1 MFRIF
6 SEKEAIN
13 LETHLLST
21 SDGQLICSDSGFF
34 FDDAAQKRQP
44 DLFALRDS
52 AQEIREEVEAEKYG
66 LVYVRMDGNIG
77 NVVNGAGLA
86 MATNDAISLYGGTSA
101 NFLDAGGQAT
111 KETMLQ
117 AFGIIMRDERVKA
130 ILVNIYGG
138 ITRCDMIAESII
150 AAASELGPLRVP
162 MVVRLQGTNSE
173 AGLKLLSDTDL
184 GIHVEADFALL
195 NDDLEFTALSYTWG
209 DADDTLP
216 ITVNGCPFQATR
228 NLVAALRQLQEDDKT
243 VTLWIDAI
251 CIQQSNNAE
260 KSWQIQLMKDIFEK
274 ATTTMVWLGEDPE
287 SAAIV
292 QAFSR
297 ISQRGLS
304 WDSNIWDTSDAVE
317 WLQSSPEL
325 LGSPLGGPVQAAIYK
340 LLNLDYWF
348 RVWCLQEFL
357 VSRDITVACGNNR
370 VSLSDFNKFA
380 TTFLQLFWRHHR
392 DALSRQD
399 LLTIMTNNPT
409 APPGSLAPEVNGAT
423 RMCLQREKY
432 RSSSAGT
439 PGQPLVELLTL
450 AFSHTM
456 ADDTL
461 HSTDPRDRVFGLLNI
476 ASDAKEL
483 DIRPNYDKSC
493 EEVFLETWAA
503 ILAKDQAA
511 LLVYPQYGR
520 SPQSP
525 SSSALR
531 GVEVDAIGKVGTILA
546 PVKSIPEQGFKPVRT
561 FLTEI
566 ELFVQESCSAH
577 PDTPVYAASEAAA
590 SLYRIPIGD
599 REKISPTNP
608 ELQRA
613 TTISAE
619 RLEATLTVIKAYHDV
634 AQSRIPEKITQFSMT
649 LLQSMGKFDIYLST
663 VMMHAG
669 WKPFL
674 SVGGYVGLGPDAMD
688 SGDVIAI
695 FHGAHV
701 PFVLRPK
708 GQEFQLLGEAYVHG
722 IMDGEFMQVDREDKT
737 FRLC

>member
-1 MFRIF
+1 MAAHFYEPLDELRR
-6 SEKEAIN
+6 EVRLAK
-13 LETHLLST
+13 LLPKGT
-21 SDGQLICSDSGFF
+21 GPEIC
-34 FDDAAQKRQP
+34 
-44 DLFALRDS
+44 
-52 AQEIREEVEAEKYG
+52 
-66 LVYVRMDGNIG
+66 
-77 NVVNGAGLA
+77 
-86 MATNDAISLYGGTSA
+86 ISL
-101 NFLDAGGQAT
+101 T
-111 KETMLQ
+111 K
-117 AFGIIMRDERVKA
+117 
-130 ILVNIYGG
+130 
-138 ITRCDMIAESII
+138 
-150 AAASELGPLRVP
+150 
-162 MVVRLQGTNSE
+162 
-173 AGLKLLSDTDL
+173 
-184 GIHVEADFALL
+184 ALL

-287 SAAIV
+287 SAAIM

-325 LGSPLGGPVQAAIYK
+325 LGSPLGGPVQAAINK

-450 AFSHTM
+450 AFSHKM

-476 ASDAKEL
+476 ASDTKEL
-483 DIRPNYDKSC
+483 GIRPNYDKSC

-503 ILAKDQAA
+503 ILAKGQAA

-520 SPQSP
+520 YTGSTIDPQSP
-525 SSSALR
+525 GSLGTENDRLSPRPETQTGLELPSWVPDWRIPRSVSPGRLHINRPFTACSSKTTTQWVTSNDIRTIALR
-531 GVEVDAIGKVGTILA
+531 GVEFDAIGKVGTILA
-546 PVKSIPEQGFKPVRT
+546 PVKSIPEQGFKPVST

-566 ELFVQESCSAH
+566 ELFVRESCSVH
-577 PDTPVYAASEAAA
+577 PNTPIYPASEAAA

-599 REKISPTNP
+599 SETISPTGP

-613 TTISAE
+613 TIISAE
-619 RLEATLTVIKAYHDV
+619 RLEATLTVIKAYDDV

-649 LLQSMGKFDIYLST
+649 LLQSMGKFDIYVSS

-674 SVGGYVGLGPDAMD
+674 SAGGYVGLGPGAMD

-695 FHGAHV
+695 FYGAHV

-722 IMDGEFMQVDREDKT
+722 IMDGEFMQIDREDKT
-737 FRLC
+737 FYLC